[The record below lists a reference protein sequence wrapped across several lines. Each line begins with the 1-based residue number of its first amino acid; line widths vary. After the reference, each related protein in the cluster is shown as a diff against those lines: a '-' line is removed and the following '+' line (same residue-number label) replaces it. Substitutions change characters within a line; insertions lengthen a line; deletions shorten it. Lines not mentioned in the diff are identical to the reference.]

1 MAYVLDTERD
11 RRDASSTRLD
21 VEGLAGWAAITERS
35 MRVSGRRVRLRLE
48 TLIWETLEL
57 KSRGEGIT
65 LTALCQR
72 ADQERGSDVSLASAL
87 RNLAL
92 DFHRSDDRGQH

>member
-11 RRDASSTRLD
+11 RRDASSNRLD
-21 VEGLAGWAAITERS
+21 VEGLAGWAAIKERS

-48 TLIWETLEL
+48 TLIWEALEV

-72 ADQERGSDVSLASAL
+72 ADQDRGGDVSLASAL
-87 RNLAL
+87 RNLAF